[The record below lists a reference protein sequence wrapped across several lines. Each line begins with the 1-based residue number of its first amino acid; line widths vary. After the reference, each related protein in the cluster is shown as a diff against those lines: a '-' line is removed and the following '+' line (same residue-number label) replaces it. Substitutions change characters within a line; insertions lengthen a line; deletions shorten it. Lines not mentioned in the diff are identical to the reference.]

1 MLYGSSTVTVVSA
14 SHPLYS
20 QTLQSDCQVL
30 LVTKHV
36 SVQVLDSKDGD
47 SSSLPSASP
56 THVSS
61 ALFQAMDA
69 YANTGATPF
78 PAASHTPGTAT
89 PAQRHFVHEP
99 SPQTTGGQADVE
111 HNLASPLPGSF
122 SRFAVCS
129 APDVSPYSPMLLR
142 QSEDPRSA
150 AKSDA
155 MMLGSPYQATDSEIS
170 FDVAPSPQ
178 MGSQHINA
186 SAEQN
191 VEVHDR
197 WQMDASTS
205 NSPISYISGPVAN
218 RLGSKIHA
226 SPSYDPR
233 YVGAPIE
240 VSMARIKMML
250 Y

>member
-1 MLYGSSTVTVVSA
+1 MACQPDIEQLYGSSAVTFVSA

-30 LVTKHV
+30 LIAKHV
-36 SVQVLDSKDGD
+36 SVQVHDSKGGD

-56 THVSS
+56 THVPSP
-61 ALFQAMDA
+61 LFQAMDA
-69 YANTGATPF
+69 YANAGATPF
-78 PAASHTPGTAT
+78 PAARRTPGSAT
-89 PAQRHFVHEP
+89 PAQRHFVHKP

-111 HNLASPLPGSF
+111 PNLASPLPGSF

-142 QSEDPRSA
+142 QSEDPCSA
-150 AKSDA
+150 AKSDG

-170 FDVAPSPQ
+170 FDVAPSPR
-178 MGSQHINA
+178 MGSQQVEA
-186 SAEQN
+186 PAEQN

-205 NSPISYISGPVAN
+205 NSPISYISSSIAN

-233 YVGAPIE
+233 YVQN
-240 VSMARIKMML
+240 VSRMAR
-250 Y
+250 